1 MQMIYDTDDSDYF
14 WYRQEDRNDE
24 AYELARLY
32 GEDSE
37 DDETHHP
44 SLTAQERSPSLMKRL

>member
-1 MQMIYDTDDSDYF
+1 MQMIYDTDDSDDF
-14 WYRQEDRNDE
+14 WYRQEDGEDE

-37 DDETHHP
+37 DDETQHP

>member
-1 MQMIYDTDDSDYF
+1 MIYDTDDSDYF
-14 WYRQEDRNDE
+14 WYRQEDRKDE
-24 AYELARLY
+24 AYELVRLY

-37 DDETHHP
+37 DDETYHP